1 MECIHNKKLFRL
13 IVLLNTI
20 ENEFKGI
27 NKGQGTGGQT
37 PPTPIVRKY
46 QVTHFRFLDT
56 IRNSSTPPQEYVRNE
71 EQV

>member
-37 PPTPIVRKY
+37 PPTPIVREY
-46 QVTHFRFLDT
+46 QVTHFRFLDFKQIT
-56 IRNSSTPPQEYVRNE
+56 I
-71 EQV
+71 

>member
-37 PPTPIVRKY
+37 PPTPIVMEY
-46 QVTHFRFLDT
+46 QVTLFRFLDT
-56 IRNSSTPPQEYVRNE
+56 IRDFPTPPP
-71 EQV
+71 EQLRTV